1 MDEKIEFFS
10 NAKGFTAVKKL
21 KLDNT
26 KTPTDIVQFLASIQ
40 ITTNS
45 KIRSLLE
52 EISDTD
58 KLNELIK
65 KLLSL
70 DIPSFFN
77 ELYSSKTKKSIKS
90 LLPSDFDKKLI
101 PTFIEAYQ
109 VYIMEKYFLANKKVI
124 GYHQILFPEL
134 KKLKKAIKG

>member
-1 MDEKIEFFS
+1 MDEKIEFLS
-10 NAKGFTAVKKL
+10 SAKGFTAVKKL

-45 KIRSLLE
+45 KIKSLLE
-52 EISDTD
+52 EIADTD

-65 KLLSL
+65 EFLSL
-70 DIPSFFN
+70 DISSFFN
-77 ELYSSKTKKSIKS
+77 RLYSAKTKKLIKA
-90 LLPSDFDKKLI
+90 LLPSDFDKKLT

-109 VYIMEKYFLANKKVI
+109 VYIMEKYFLANNKAI
-124 GYHQILFPEL
+124 GYHQILFPAL